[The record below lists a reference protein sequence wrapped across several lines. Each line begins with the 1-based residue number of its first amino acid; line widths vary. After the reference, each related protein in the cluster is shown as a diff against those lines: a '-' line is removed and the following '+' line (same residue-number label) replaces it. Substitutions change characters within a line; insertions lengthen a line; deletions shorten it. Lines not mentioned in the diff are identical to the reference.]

1 MLLAGTA
8 TGDVWMWLIPNGD
21 CKVMPGQG
29 VPSTCGACLSD
40 GKLQC
45 RTNLLQQNTIV
56 AVDQYLY
63 LHSTVP
69 LAIHSVQSVP
79 QISATSRI
87 TWTYRNICQYG
98 EYGIYLIL
106 FLREKITMWLCR
118 RCSENMGPKGS
129 VPCGVLEW
137 SG

>member
-29 VPSTCGACLSD
+29 VASTCGACLSD

-56 AVDQYLY
+56 AVNQYLY

-69 LAIHSVQSVP
+69 LAVQTQCSVCTTNLCHFSDYVDTQEHMPV
-79 QISATSRI
+79 
-87 TWTYRNICQYG
+87 WGVWN
-98 EYGIYLIL
+98 L
-106 FLREKITMWLCR
+106 FNFVSQAKDYYVAMQT
-118 RCSENMGPKGS
+118 
-129 VPCGVLEW
+129 VQ
-137 SG
+137 